1 MHLPRAITWR
11 SMSFPK
17 QERFPSFDQSFS
29 ARSRAFGHPARLNI
43 LRQLSK
49 HERLCVKEIAQN
61 VPLTIMTVSAHL
73 RTLRRLGF
81 VRVEEYG
88 LYNYYMLD
96 REAVMEYNRVFM
108 DFCFD
113 VIQ

>member
-1 MHLPRAITWR
+1 
-11 SMSFPK
+11 MSFPK
-17 QERFPSFDQSFS
+17 QERFPSVDQDLS

-43 LRQLSK
+43 LRQLSQ

-73 RTLRRLGF
+73 QTLRRLGF
-81 VRVEEYG
+81 VEVEECG
-88 LYNYYMLD
+88 LYNYYRLD
-96 REAVMEYNRVFM
+96 REAVMKYGRVFL
-108 DFCFD
+108 DFCFE